1 MPHKKKII
9 FEMITYLIV
18 DFGVCSGLVFGRFIA
33 RSHVFCCVFRG
44 PVRIGGGNS
53 KESGEEEELL
63 IQ

>member
-1 MPHKKKII
+1 
-9 FEMITYLIV
+9 MITYLIV